1 MTGRK
6 RKAAEAGRIAG
17 AGSIIGAALMVA
29 GCIASASPTGNA
41 GPYVSHPDPAA
52 DYAQSAQRVD
62 QPRATEAAL
71 RPDSRVILLT
81 HGVRTARAIVF
92 IHGHDSS
99 PASFREIG
107 MQFHHLGYNVLM
119 APMPYHGLADRMTT
133 EPEKLRVEDMIR
145 YTDEVVDIGRG
156 LGEHLTLAGISLGGL
171 LAGWVAQERPD
182 VDLAVLIS
190 PGFAA
195 KELPGLTMPLVGWF
209 FRVWPNFF
217 VWENPVLKAD
227 KPPEYDYPRWSTHSM
242 GQVVRLD
249 AVIRQSARRKAP
261 ASRSILVVTNLNDP
275 DVDNTGTDTVVQMWR
290 SHGMANL
297 RTYEFPAD
305 LGLGHDVIDPEPPN
319 QKVVTLVYPKL
330 IELIDR

>member
-1 MTGRK
+1 MKTSAGGVGLIVV
-6 RKAAEAGRIAG
+6 AAA
-17 AGSIIGAALMVA
+17 MMA
-29 GCIASASPTGNA
+29 GCTVARTLGGIGPIPFASQP
-41 GPYVSHPDPAA
+41 HPAA
-52 DYAQSAQRVD
+52 SYMQAVQRVEEM
-62 QPRATEAAL
+62 RATEAGL
-71 RPDSRVILLT
+71 RTDSRVILLT
-81 HGVRTARAIVF
+81 HGARTAKAIVF

-156 LGEHLTLAGISLGGL
+156 LGDHLTLAGISLGGL

-195 KELPGLTMPLVGWF
+195 KALPGITMPIVGWF
-209 FRVWPNFF
+209 FRVWPNWF

-227 KPPEYDYPRWSTHSM
+227 KPPEYNYPRWSTHSI
-242 GQVVRLD
+242 GQVVRLG
-249 AVIRQSARRKAP
+249 AVIRESARRKSP
-261 ASRSILVVTNLNDP
+261 ASRSILVVTNVNDP
-275 DVDNTGTDTVVQMWR
+275 DVDNTGTDTVVRLWR
-290 SHGMANL
+290 SRGMARL
-297 RTYEFPAD
+297 RTYQFPAD
-305 LGLGHDVIDPEPPN
+305 LGLGHDLIDPEPPN
-319 QKVVTLVYPKL
+319 QKVVRLVYPKL